1 MTYLHV
7 YNLCISIR
15 CQQKTMFWWPP
26 GPMPQVMNDITNL
39 CGGGD
44 NTLATTKRWGRVCF
58 GEWVE
63 WVSNLETEACQ
74 IAYPLTPSQ
83 THSSGRGK
91 SSFFNRKSAMHAG
104 RSIIGRPLQQFA
116 PPETEQCALENIL
129 YHCNLRIFQA
139 YCF

>member
-1 MTYLHV
+1 
-7 YNLCISIR
+7 
-15 CQQKTMFWWPP
+15 MFWWPP

-44 NTLATTKRWGRVCF
+44 NTLF

-63 WVSNLETEACQ
+63 WV
-74 IAYPLTPSQ
+74 
-83 THSSGRGK
+83 
-91 SSFFNRKSAMHAG
+91 AMHAG

-129 YHCNLRIFQA
+129 YHCNLRKFQA